1 MLGKLMKHEWKN
13 TKGMCGLMIAVLIG
27 MTILGILGTKGFT
40 RFITVDG
47 RPTSPVDGIFLVFGL
62 LVLFL
67 YVIAIF
73 AVSIGI
79 YVYMG
84 VRFNTN
90 MFGAEGYLTHTL
102 PVKKS
107 SLLVSKLIIDSLV
120 VIFVTL
126 VMYVSIVVLAFSFVP
141 GKGILELMSEFAKNY
156 SEIVPRLSEILGL
169 DLTAYL
175 VFVGLGGLL
184 GSVLGL
190 AVIYGCVCI
199 GQLFGKAKL
208 LMFFVSYFGVLL
220 VIAVIRS
227 AVGNLFQS
235 NLVLDMLETE
245 NFRIAGFFY
254 TQLFLNLGIQVFAAI
269 VMYLI
274 SLLILNKKLNLQ

>member
-1 MLGKLMKHEWKN
+1 MLGKLLKHEWKA
-13 TKGMCGLMIAVLIG
+13 TRGMCGLMIAVLFG
-27 MTILGILGTKGFT
+27 MTILGMLGTKGFT
-40 RFITVDG
+40 RFITVAE
-47 RPTSPVDGIFLVFGL
+47 RPTNPLDGIFLIFGL
-62 LVLFL
+62 MVLFL

-84 VRFNTN
+84 VRFNAN
-90 MFGAEGYLTHTL
+90 MFGSEGYLTHTL

-107 SLLVSKLIIDSLV
+107 SLLVSKLIVDSLV
-120 VIFVTL
+120 VILVTII
-126 VMYVSIVVLAFSFVP
+126 MYVSIVVLAFSFIP

-156 SEIVPRLSEILGL
+156 QEIVPKISEYLGF

-175 VFVGLGGLL
+175 IFVGLGGLF

-190 AVIYGCVCI
+190 AIMYGCVCI

-208 LMFFVSYFGVLL
+208 LMFFVSYFGVML

-227 AVGNLFQS
+227 AIGNLFQA
-235 NLVLDMLETE
+235 NFALNILETE

-254 TQLFLNLGIQVFAAI
+254 TQLFLNLGIQVFMAI